1 MSGVASNSS
10 GANLPRHVVPLEKAG
25 FLRLKNAGYLKGL
38 LKPFKGK
45 GQLETWA
52 SQCNSMRDDLI
63 GLAQRRVLS
72 QAKGYPFNRFAV
84 QLAQQA
90 TGAGTTFLRWRNAD
104 HSVMGVSLWEQ
115 LIASPSTPISLVPD
129 LLALELH
136 RLALNMQPSRPHT
149 TPPQPL
155 HYPPTTPPP

>member
-1 MSGVASNSS
+1 MSGVAATSS
-10 GANLPRHVVPLEKAG
+10 GANLPRHVVPLDQAD
-25 FLRLKNAGYLKGL
+25 FLRLKHAGYLKGL

-104 HSVMGVSLWEQ
+104 HSVMGVSLCEQ
-115 LIASPSTPISLVPD
+115 LVASPRTPIALVPD
-129 LLALELH
+129 LLGPALH
-136 RLALNMQPSRPHT
+136 RATLT
-149 TPPQPL
+149 TQI
-155 HYPPTTPPP
+155 T